1 MNTDRGISLIFA
13 ITVVECLLIV
23 DYIPTVWSKFTILRY
38 ILLTK
43 DNRAQR
49 GNGEFTQKPVVDC
62 ELRESIS
69 DGDYKK
75 CCSLLASHEQPL
87 EQVNSQGFSILH
99 LSAKKDKIMIFKAI
113 LEKGANINTPTKD
126 EQTVLHI
133 AAHHGCYSI
142 CEFILEN
149 HVHLFSCKDR
159 QGMNPAHCAA
169 LEGHVHILKLM
180 LKFECDLTENTE
192 RYKENIVH
200 LACITGSLDVCKF
213 VASDKNISELLH
225 SKNRECWSSI
235 QCACKNGHLGVL
247 KFLCESGVDLK
258 NKSNKTGKNCLHT
271 VCEKGYYKI
280 CEYILEKEPNL
291 IKEVDNIEQH
301 AGHYAAKIG
310 HTDTLQLLINT
321 NRDVLL
327 RATPDNINMFHVAC
341 RHAWY
346 DMCVSI
352 DKEFPSLV
360 SEITEKGW
368 NAGLF
373 VTERGDAEEE
383 RVKILK
389 FLVQRNLDL
398 CHVSRSGKT
407 IYYNAK
413 KNGLSS
419 IVKYVLLKCPE
430 AENLKR
436 SISSDAPT

>member
-1 MNTDRGISLIFA
+1 M
-13 ITVVECLLIV
+13 VVCLLTV

-38 ILLTK
+38 KLLTG
-43 DNRAQR
+43 DNRARR
-49 GNGEFTQKPVVDC
+49 GNGEFTLKPAVNC
-62 ELRESIS
+62 ELRKSIS
-69 DGDYKK
+69 NGDYKK
-75 CCSLLASHEQPL
+75 FCSLLESREQPL
-87 EQVNSQGFSILH
+87 EEVDSQGFSILH

-113 LEKGANINTPTKD
+113 IEKGANINTPTKD

-149 HVHLFSCKDR
+149 YVHLFSCKDR

-213 VASDKNISELLH
+213 VASDKNISGLLY

-235 QCACKNGHLGVL
+235 QCACKNGHLSVL

-413 KNGLSS
+413 KNDLSS
-419 IVKYVLLKCPE
+419 VVKYVLLKCPE
-430 AENLKR
+430 AENIKR
-436 SISSDAPT
+436 SISSDAPTKAQGNTSDT